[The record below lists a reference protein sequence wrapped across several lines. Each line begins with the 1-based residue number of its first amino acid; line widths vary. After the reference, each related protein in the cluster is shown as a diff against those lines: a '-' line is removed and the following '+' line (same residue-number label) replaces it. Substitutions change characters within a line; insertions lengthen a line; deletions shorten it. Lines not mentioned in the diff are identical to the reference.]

1 VDSLID
7 LLPLVASFG
16 WYVLAPLVSRE
27 EGHEA
32 ITRAAW
38 EGLGLLPEQE
48 RALIGGVRAP
58 DVSLAGLLS
67 SALPFAQPRHA
78 LRRWWG
84 TSSADAVR
92 DAREFLAA
100 THRRAMS
107 LPDGPRRW
115 VVLGEALHCLQDSY
129 SPAHVDRAGGRI
141 LRMSHWGPLDAF
153 RGGRHR
159 EHGFPSD
166 GRDSAWSNGELTA
179 EARTAVQGS
188 RRYLEVALRHSA
200 SPRDDEAQRL
210 EVEAVLEELMACGPA
225 QG

>member
-1 VDSLID
+1 MSPPLD

-38 EGLGLLPEQE
+38 EGMGLLPEQE
-48 RALIGGVRAP
+48 RALIRGVRSP

-78 LRRWWG
+78 LRRWWS

-100 THRRAMS
+100 IHQRAMS

-115 VVLGEALHCLQDSY
+115 MVLGEALHCLQDAY
-129 SPAHVDRAGGRI
+129 SPAHVDRTGGRI
-141 LRMSHWGPLDAF
+141 LRMHHWGPVDAF
-153 RGGRHR
+153 RGGGHR

-166 GRDSAWSNGELTA
+166 RRDGAWSNGELTV

-188 RRYLEVALRHSA
+188 RRYLEIAVRHSV
-200 SPRDDEAQRL
+200 SPWHDVSQGQEIEAL
-210 EVEAVLEELMACGPA
+210 LDELMPYGPA
-225 QG
+225 